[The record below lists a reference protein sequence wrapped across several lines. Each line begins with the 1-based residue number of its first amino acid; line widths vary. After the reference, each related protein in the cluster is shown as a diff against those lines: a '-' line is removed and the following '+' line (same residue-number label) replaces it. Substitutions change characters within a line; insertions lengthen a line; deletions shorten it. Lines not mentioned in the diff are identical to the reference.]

1 MNMDDKTISAGGLR
15 RDAMLEPDEVTAMLR
30 LRKLGWGS
38 KRLAREFGCSRTTV
52 KRYLGSGRWQPYQR
66 RASRGMLAGHE
77 TWLRERF
84 FRHRGNADVIRQ
96 GLARAHGIVASL
108 RTVERAVSDF
118 RQLLAAEARAT
129 MRFETPL
136 GHQLQIDFGEKRVCI
151 GGDRIFNES
160 EQAAAEEEAQDDDVE
175 PWVVPDTGRP
185 EGEKSEPQKRGRKPL
200 SADLPRQRVEYD
212 LPEDQKSCPCCRKAM
227 HRMPG

>member
-1 MNMDDKTISAGGLR
+1 MNMDDETISAGGLR

-52 KRYLGSGRWQPYQR
+52 KRYLASCRWQPYQR

-84 FRHRGNADVIRQ
+84 FRHRGNADVVRQ
-96 GLARAHGIVASL
+96 DLAREHGIVASL
-108 RTVERAVSDF
+108 RTVERAVSGF
-118 RQLLAAEARAT
+118 RQQLAAEARAT
-129 MRFETPL
+129 MRFETPP

-151 GGDRIFNES
+151 GGDTVRIYPGLFVTVVALAVGVFRR
-160 EQAAAEEEAQDDDVE
+160 QPVCDQDEGWRCVYFTADV
-175 PWVVPDTGRP
+175 R
-185 EGEKSEPQKRGRKPL
+185 
-200 SADLPRQRVEYD
+200 
-212 LPEDQKSCPCCRKAM
+212 
-227 HRMPG
+227 